1 MDLLAII
8 SAMLDHWIYYL
19 FSWASTAIYFTFTS
33 SISLFLSPSPIVGL
47 LLPLSFLSK
56 MDINIKKGGC
66 IPLVIIMSISDLMCW
81 HIPCLQPH
89 KTCNTFTWSSRNL
102 PILFIS
108 LDLLAMLLVTSICY
122 SIQVSTRQA
131 HLMHILCFYWCSQLE
146 ESANDFFGK
155 FQWFLSC
162 NLISNLFNLSLSLS
176 LSLYIYI
183 YIYKMKRS
191 NYCCYAPIEPP

>member
-1 MDLLAII
+1 M
-8 SAMLDHWIYYL
+8 
-19 FSWASTAIYFTFTS
+19 
-33 SISLFLSPSPIVGL
+33 G
-47 LLPLSFLSK
+47 
-56 MDINIKKGGC
+56 INIKRGGC

-108 LDLLAMLLVTSICY
+108 LDLLAMLLVTSIRC

-131 HLMHILCFYWCSQLE
+131 YLMHILCFYWCSQLE

-176 LSLYIYI
+176 LYIYI
-183 YIYKMKRS
+183 YIRWSVAIIVAMLLLSHLNCHIISQNIYFL
-191 NYCCYAPIEPP
+191 NLNFFTILTI